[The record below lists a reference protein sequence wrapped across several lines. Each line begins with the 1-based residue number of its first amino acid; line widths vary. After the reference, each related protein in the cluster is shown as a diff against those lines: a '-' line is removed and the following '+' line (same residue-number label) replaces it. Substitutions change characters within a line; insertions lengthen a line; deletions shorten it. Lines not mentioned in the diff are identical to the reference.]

1 MPIITLLG
9 IPSSEPAPSHGGPM
23 LGITWTLRMNGVE
36 LASERTRIAWP
47 YALKDRQAAAD
58 SRNAPYE
65 LRKLEAAIKESL
77 K

>member
-1 MPIITLLG
+1 
-9 IPSSEPAPSHGGPM
+9 M

-36 LASERTRIAWP
+36 LASDHTRVPWP

-58 SRNAPYE
+58 SRNAPYD
-65 LRKLEAAIKESL
+65 LRKLEAAIRESL